1 MGKSTDAAKG
11 ALGGAA
17 SGAVIGSVVPGIGT
31 LAGAGLGAVAGGAL
45 GYLSSGGGAVGGGR
59 YSKINIEHPD
69 FQYGGVY
76 GGANKRGTFYDD
88 SADYYQSRPDT
99 QADYGQANADYAQQQ
114 QARDMQLAL
123 GSQYQGVID
132 GTAPSLAQMQ
142 LQRGQEDTN
151 QAALNMAASARGGGG
166 MLAQQQAMAG
176 AALGGQRVSA
186 DAAMLRAQEVG
197 QARDAYG
204 NLLSGIRGGDMQSRG
219 QSADQA
225 QAQAGIQLQSEQQR
239 YGQAFGY
246 RQAADAVRSDQR
258 DANIGI
264 EQSNQSA
271 RVAAATGAAQA
282 AATNRAATAGLVGSA
297 LGAGASIYT
306 GGGKKLWR
314 ASSLGCRTPTAP
326 FRSRVRQAR

>member
-1 MGKSTDAAKG
+1 MSAWDWAKRG
-11 ALGGAA
+11 AKAYATGGL
-17 SGAVIGSVVPGIGT
+17 SEVYD
-31 LAGAGLGAVAGGAL
+31 AGAGYMKGGQT
-45 GYLSSGGGAVGGGR
+45 SSKASQV
-59 YSKINIEHPD
+59 NVEHPD
-69 FQYGGVY
+69 FQYGGEY
-76 GGANKRGTFYDD
+76 GGANKRGDFYDA

-151 QAALNMAASARGGGG
+151 QAAINMAASARGGGG

-246 RQAADAVRSDQR
+246 RQSADAVRSDQR

-264 EQSNQSA
+264 QQGNQSA
-271 RVAAATGAAQA
+271 ATAVQTGQMQANQAERASRRAAVAGAVGSVFGGAAMA
-282 AATNRAATAGLVGSA
+282 A
-297 LGAGASIYT
+297 
-306 GGGKKLWR
+306 GGK
-314 ASSLGCRTPTAP
+314 
-326 FRSRVRQAR
+326 